1 MTSETATIN
10 SESFTFPPP
19 SAIILTNLVNHLISD
34 DQFYIETLKLAR
46 KFGYSAIYERKV
58 IVNPIDSKQTSEDS
72 LFENSDVL
80 KGRLA
85 WIPDLDD
92 ELIFAEQEKHNLIS
106 SSSKLPNT
114 RVPAWTKRRRAAYF
128 SCGKES
134 RKYQKHSSIHQ
145 KKSSNSIKI
154 NVDMGKIKCKSHKP
168 RITDKVDGANYVAI
182 ATVQS
187 TDKNEESELS
197 INKQTHHMCH
207 VKPADYELFPIFK
220 NYKEGLPSN
229 KIYIKNLSK
238 KVNINDIHNLYQ
250 QFVNPCKNST
260 SNIDI
265 RFFNKGKLRRQAF
278 ITFPTTH
285 MASKAVHSTNG
296 MMLKGKPIYVVFAR
310 SGSD

>member
-1 MTSETATIN
+1 MTSESAALN
-10 SESFTFPPP
+10 NESLIFPPP
-19 SAIILTNLVNHLISD
+19 STIILTNLVNHLISD
-34 DQFYIETLKLAR
+34 DRFYIETLKLAR
-46 KFGYSAIYERKV
+46 KFGYSAVYERKV
-58 IVNPIDSKQTSEDS
+58 IVNPIESKQTSEVT
-72 LFENSDVL
+72 LFEDSELL

-85 WIPDLDD
+85 WILDLDD
-92 ELIFAEQEKHNLIS
+92 ELTFDQQKEHIPKS
-106 SSSKLPNT
+106 SSSKLPYT
-114 RVPAWTKRRRAAYF
+114 QLPAWTKGRSAAYL
-128 SCGKES
+128 SSGKES
-134 RKYQKHSSIHQ
+134 SKCKKNSSIHQ
-145 KKSSNSIKI
+145 KKSRNSIKI
-154 NVDMGKIKCKSHKP
+154 NVDIDQIKCTSHKP
-168 RITDKVDGANYVAI
+168 RITDKVDGANNVAK

-238 KVNINDIHNLYQ
+238 TVNLDDIHNLYQ

-285 MASKAVHSTNG
+285 LASIAVRSTNG
-296 MMLKGKPIYVVFAR
+296 MMFKGKPIYVVFAR
-310 SGSD
+310 TGSN